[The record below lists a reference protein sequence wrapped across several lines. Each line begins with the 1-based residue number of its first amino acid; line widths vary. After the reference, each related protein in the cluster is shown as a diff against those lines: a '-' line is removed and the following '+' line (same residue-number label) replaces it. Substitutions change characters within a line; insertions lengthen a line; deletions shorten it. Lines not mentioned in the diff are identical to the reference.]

1 MSVENLIKSFCR
13 TIHKFCLKPSRS
25 KQTERRQTK
34 KSDKDFLFVH
44 IRLAQT
50 DLMAD
55 GSLYTAE
62 GTGRGIGLYFAIS
75 SPNGMSCLVH
85 TYLPIKWHVRN
96 KMKRCDHL
104 VTLSVH
110 PLPTRAT
117 HNLYSLV
124 YLIVWGV
131 AG

>member
-34 KSDKDFLFVH
+34 KSDNTNKDLLFVH
-44 IRLAQT
+44 FRLAQT

-62 GTGRGIGLYFAIS
+62 GNWSLFCHFLTKWNVLSG
-75 SPNGMSCLVH
+75 P
-85 TYLPIKWHVRN
+85 YLFSN
-96 KMKRCDHL
+96 
-104 VTLSVH
+104 
-110 PLPTRAT
+110 
-117 HNLYSLV
+117 
-124 YLIVWGV
+124 
-131 AG
+131 